1 MKNIDK
7 LKLKNEK
14 EIATILSRISAG
26 WKPGLFECDDNYMLW
41 LDWLRTDYE
50 EEEEEYDREHDL

>member
-1 MKNIDK
+1 MKNINK

-14 EIATILSRISAG
+14 ELAIILSHISSG
-26 WKPGLFECDDNYMLW
+26 WEPGLLECHDKYMLW

-50 EEEEEYDREHDL
+50 EEEEEYNREHDL